1 MSTGL
6 LSSGVLATEEGQ
18 RFLQIAECL
27 IDRAF
32 WGLYH
37 RFEAEEDLAG
47 CRQYRVGLE
56 RVPKWGDDII
66 VDDIRS
72 TSKANP
78 DFADLFQ
85 RMFRRFY
92 EERHPHQPSFRGKVE
107 PIAWLRAFYL
117 NAASSPRVRSGSYFR
132 NAEDIVSRRIQAADC
147 MRSAFFAVLMTADQE
162 VEITPD
168 DSVSQVGGG
177 RGEAPAHPP
186 PQVMLQPSGTS
197 RVSASAQRK
206 EEKPPEVSRQAS
218 IDSIFQRH
226 EA

>member
-18 RFLQIAECL
+18 RFLQITESL

-37 RFEAEEDLAG
+37 RYEGEEDLAG

-78 DFADLFQ
+78 DFDDLFQ
-85 RMFRRFY
+85 RMFRRFHD
-92 EERHPHQPSFRGKVE
+92 ERHPQRPSFRGKIE

-117 NAASSPRVRSGSYFR
+117 SAAASPRVRSGSYFR
-132 NAEDIVSRRIQAADC
+132 NAEDVVARRIQAADC
-147 MRSAFFAVLMTADQE
+147 MRSAFFTVLMSTDQE
-162 VEITPD
+162 VEISPD
-168 DSVSQVGGG
+168 DSVSQVGG
-177 RGEAPAHPP
+177 EARAPNPP
-186 PQVMLQPSGTS
+186 SVALQPSGSS
-197 RVSASAQRK
+197 RVSAHRK
-206 EEKPPEVSRQAS
+206 EEKLPEVARQTS